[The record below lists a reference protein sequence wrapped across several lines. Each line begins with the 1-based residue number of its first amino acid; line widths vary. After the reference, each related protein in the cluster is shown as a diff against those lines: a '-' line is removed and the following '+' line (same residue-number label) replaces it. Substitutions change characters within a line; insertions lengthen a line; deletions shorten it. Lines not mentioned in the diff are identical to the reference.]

1 MTRVNITEV
10 RQLRN
15 TLGAHPG
22 GFAVATETY
31 RKEIPSRRLVP
42 FVLTRLALDGYRL
55 SATIEDSAAAAAGTM
70 LILATEGRE
79 A

>member
-55 SATIEDSAAAAAGTM
+55 SATIEDSAAAAGTM